1 MPELKWTSPAALE
14 PGRSYV
20 VFASQLPSAGMRA
33 VPAFLRHTMRITRQ
47 LRNSPGLVAYS
58 LRADIAGHQF
68 WTLSVW
74 QDGAA
79 LQAFVRAEPHATTMR
94 ELARTRKTRCS
105 RAGPPSLRC
114 HYRRGT
120 RSRRGCILLS
130 RCALESGRL
139 INGSDRH

>member
-94 ELARTRKTRCS
+94 ELARYTKDPVFTRWTTESPVPLPTWDEVEARLLTSVSTPASTRVVGS
-105 RAGPPSLRC
+105 RS
-114 HYRRGT
+114 GT
-120 RSRRGCILLS
+120 
-130 RCALESGRL
+130 
-139 INGSDRH
+139 